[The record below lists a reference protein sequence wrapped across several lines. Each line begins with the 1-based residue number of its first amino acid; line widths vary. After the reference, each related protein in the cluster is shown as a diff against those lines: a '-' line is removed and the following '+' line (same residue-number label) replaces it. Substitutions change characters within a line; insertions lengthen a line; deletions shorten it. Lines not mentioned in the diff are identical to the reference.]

1 MGETGIWVLGILGLA
16 VVIGTVAIFALA
28 VLKGQTATAEYGRKG
43 AKIKVK

>member
-1 MGETGIWVLGILGLA
+1 MAEHGIWVMGILGLA

-28 VLKGQTATAEYGRKG
+28 VLKGQSPTAEFSRKG